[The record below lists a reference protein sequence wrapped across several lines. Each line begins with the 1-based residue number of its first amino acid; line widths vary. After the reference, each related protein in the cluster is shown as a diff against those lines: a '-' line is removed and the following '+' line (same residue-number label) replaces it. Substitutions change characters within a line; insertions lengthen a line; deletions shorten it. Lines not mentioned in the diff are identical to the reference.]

1 MVSRNFIIKI
11 AIGTL
16 LFFAIACSILKKED
30 PEKEI
35 TAFLTTFQ
43 NTLSQPD
50 ETILNL
56 FDTRQSK
63 ESILSVVKILQN
75 KEHEFILCTALY
87 NQPQISK
94 EETGIKVV
102 IPVNF
107 TPQNIEDDFLEV
119 TSITF
124 WLKPRKDSFVIT
136 KLEGEEFYNAFA
148 RIRSNLEWSVD
159 RARELKKREQ
169 IYTRAAE
176 LQQRYDSVIWFA
188 THEKKNYYYV
198 VKGTW
203 TNYFYDDNPKSENYT
218 MGLVDEAGE
227 VIIPIEY
234 GLIGTLSF
242 DMPGIVEI
250 KKEGKVG
257 YFNMDARQVIIPPAY
272 DMLIPYTQDNAF
284 ALVKQDTIYGW
295 IDRTYQYHEGFPSEN
310 SAQWVRNFEFLPKN
324 LKLQND
330 TRTFCEIPNQQGAG
344 YGIIMPPS
352 YLVNTGVFKEI
363 IGGISTTPVPLN
375 GWTDYVETKGTL
387 LQAVT
392 NKINAVITT
401 ISERYIDG
409 REEFYT
415 YNRLTL
421 VNSKQDTLA
430 VSSFY
435 TSGDIVFR
443 KLSDSVLELKCDQD
457 SPEGS
462 EFLEYNVPVYTYFSL
477 GEDLSVS
484 PYTSHRSFP
493 QSQFAKLDST
503 YLSGKFNTWGENGE
517 QGETDFLSLATIT
530 YMRDEILADYGFR
543 FTDTETAERFK
554 YYNWY
559 RPQYDKV
566 EDFQEILSEEDSHNL
581 DFLNKI
587 IDILKSKPV

>member
-1 MVSRNFIIKI
+1 MFSRYLLVKI
-11 AIGTL
+11 AFGVL
-16 LFFAIACSILKKED
+16 LFTAACSVLKKED

-35 TAFLTTFQ
+35 VAFLTTFQ

-50 ETILNL
+50 EAILDL
-56 FDTRQSK
+56 FDAKQSK

-107 TPQNIEDDFLEV
+107 APQNIEEDFHEE

-124 WLKPRKDSFVIT
+124 WLKPGKDSFVIT
-136 KLEGEEFYNAFA
+136 KVEGEEFYKSFA
-148 RIRSNLEWSVD
+148 SIRGNLEWSVE
-159 RARELKKREQ
+159 RIRELKKREQ

-198 VKGTW
+198 VKGSW
-203 TNYFYDDNPKSENYT
+203 TNYFYDDNPKSSDYT

-227 VIIPIEY
+227 VIIPVEY
-234 GLIGTLSF
+234 ELIGTLAF
-242 DMPGIVEI
+242 EVPGMVEI
-250 KKEGKVG
+250 KKEGKAG
-257 YFNMDARQVIIPPAY
+257 YFNLETRQLVIPAAY
-272 DMLIPYTQDNAF
+272 DMIIPYAQDNSF
-284 ALVKQDTIYGW
+284 AIVKQDSIYGW

-310 SAQWVRNFEFLPKN
+310 SARWVKSFEFLPKN
-324 LKLQND
+324 LKLQSD

-352 YLVNTGVFKEI
+352 YLVTTGVFREI
-363 IGGISTTPVPLN
+363 VGGISTTPVPLN

-392 NKINAVITT
+392 DKINAVITT
-401 ISERYIDG
+401 ITERYIDG

-421 VNSKQDTLA
+421 VDGKQDTLA

-435 TSGDIVFR
+435 TSGEIVFR
-443 KLSDSVLELKCDQD
+443 KLNDSLLELKCDQD

-462 EFLEYNVPVYTYFSL
+462 EFDEYNMPVYTYFSMS
-477 GEDLSVS
+477 EDLSVNS
-484 PYTSHRSFP
+484 YTSHRSFP
-493 QSQFAKLDST
+493 QSQFVKLDST
-503 YLSGKFNTWGENGE
+503 YLSGNFKVWTEEGERE
-517 QGETDFLSLATIT
+517 SKFLSLATIT

-543 FTDTETAERFK
+543 FADATTQERFK

-566 EDFQEILSEEDSHNL
+566 EDFQEQLSDEDRHNL
-581 DFLNKI
+581 DFLNRMI
-587 IDILKSKPV
+587 EMLKSKPV